1 MFFSKYLLLVM
12 LKSSLTR
19 LSIVNAE
26 YYAYHGVKPEERK
39 LGGKYEV
46 DLDLYYNA
54 QNAILNDDVSDALNY
69 EEAVFCISE
78 IMNGSDNYNLVET
91 LCSEILSMLMDKFAE
106 LQMAT
111 IRVRKLNAPMRRVI
125 GFIEA
130 EQSIERAASK

>member
-1 MFFSKYLLLVM
+1 M

-19 LSIVNAE
+19 LSIVDAE

-54 QNAILNDDVSDALNY
+54 TNAVLNDDVSDALNY
-69 EEAVFCISE
+69 EEAMFCISE
-78 IMNGSDNYNLVET
+78 IINGSDNYNLVET
-91 LCSEILSMLMDKFAE
+91 LCSEILSMLMDKFDE

-111 IRVRKLNAPMRRVI
+111 VRVRKLNVPMRRVI

>member
-1 MFFSKYLLLVM
+1 M
-12 LKSSLTR
+12 LKSSYTR
-19 LSIVNAE
+19 LSIVDAE

-46 DLDLYYNA
+46 DLDLYYDA
-54 QNAILNDDVSDALNY
+54 KNAILNDDVSDALNY
-69 EEAVFCISE
+69 EEAMFCISE
-78 IMNGSDNYNLVET
+78 VMTGSDNYNLVET

-111 IRVRKLNAPMRRVI
+111 VRVRKLNVPMRRVI

-130 EQSIERAASK
+130 EQSVERTTAK

>member
-1 MFFSKYLLLVM
+1 M
-12 LKSSLTR
+12 LKSSFTR

-54 QNAILNDDVSDALNY
+54 KNAVLNDDVSDAINY
-69 EEAVFCISE
+69 EEAMFCISE
-78 IMNGSDNYNLVET
+78 VMTGSDNYNLVET
-91 LCSEILSMLMDKFAE
+91 LCNEILSMLMDKFTE

-111 IRVRKLNAPMRRVI
+111 IRIRKLSVPVRRVI

-130 EQSIERAASK
+130 EQSIERTASK